1 LSDALD
7 THANGRLRVL
17 IANST
22 LHIGGAEKVAANL
35 ATHLDRE
42 KFETTA
48 VYLKENGV
56 VGEQM
61 QRQGVDLVPIPGMK
75 PLGPDGKRRPD
86 YFTAFKLLKLIRQR
100 RIQLIHTHDMHSFID
115 AAIVRMVYPKVRYV
129 HTIHWGNYP
138 TIEPQYAR
146 IERALWRV
154 PDAIVCVGH
163 EQSKAFR
170 DFYGIPEKRVDVI
183 WNGTDAPAP
192 NLAPEVQAI
201 LPGDGRPVIGSIS
214 TLIPQKGLD
223 DLLQTAALLRDR
235 GKKFLLLLAGQGTL
249 RASLEERAAQ
259 LNLGEYVKFLGWVN
273 DASARALPACDVF
286 VQSSHWEA
294 MSVVVLEAMA
304 QAKPVVATTVG
315 ENTRVL
321 TNETDGLL
329 VPPRQ
334 PAALADALA
343 RVIDDVALR
352 KRLGE
357 AAQRRYREACTISS
371 MVRNHEK
378 LYARLLGRKAG
389 A

>member
-1 LSDALD
+1 
-7 THANGRLRVL
+7 VL

-35 ATHLDRE
+35 ATHLDPAA
-42 KFETTA
+42 FETTA

-75 PLGPDGKRRPD
+75 PLGADGKRKPD

-115 AAIVRMVYPKVRYV
+115 AAIVRLLSPRLRYV

-138 TIEPQYAR
+138 TIEPEYAR
-146 IERALWRV
+146 IERLLWRV

-163 EQSKAFR
+163 EQARAFR

-183 WNGTDAPAP
+183 WNGTDAPQPA
-192 NLAPEVQAI
+192 LAPEVAAL
-201 LPGDGRPVIGSIS
+201 LPKDGTPVIGSIS

-223 DLLQTAALLRDR
+223 DLLQAAALLRDR
-235 GKKFLLLLAGQGTL
+235 GRKFLLLLAGQGTL

-259 LNLGEYVKFLGWVN
+259 LNLQDHVKFLGWVN
-273 DASARALPACDVF
+273 DASARALPACDIF

-321 TNETDGLL
+321 TNEQDGLL
-329 VPPRQ
+329 VPPRS

-343 RVIDDVALR
+343 RVIEDAALR
-352 KRLGE
+352 RRLGD
-357 AAQRRYREACTISS
+357 AAQRRYRESCTISS
-371 MVRNHEK
+371 MVRHHEQ
-378 LYARLLGRKAG
+378 LYARLLGRALP
-389 A
+389 ASR